1 MNVILLGAPG
11 SGKGTQSIILNKKF
25 GFLQLSTGEM
35 IRQNIEE
42 KTDLGLRVQSIVNKG
57 GFVNDD
63 IILSMVSNR
72 ILMKDCKSGFI
83 LDGFPRNISQANNLD
98 RMFEEKN
105 LCLDHVILIDVPDED
120 LVARC
125 TGRLLCDTC
134 DYIGNTD
141 KGEKVGDKCP
151 VAEGTLYQRD
161 DDKEETV
168 RNRLK
173 VYHEQTSPI
182 IDFYEKK
189 GILKKFV
196 GGNDPD
202 ALASKIEA
210 VLIA

>member
-1 MNVILLGAPG
+1 MKILFLGAPG
-11 SGKGTQSIILNKKF
+11 CGKGTQSKKIIKKYNIP
-25 GFLQLSTGEM
+25 QISTGDLL
-35 IRQNIEE
+35 REE
-42 KTDLGLRVQSIVNKG
+42 IKSGSEIGEEIKSIMSTGQFVSDDLV
-57 GFVNDD
+57 
-63 IILSMVSNR
+63 VSLVSKKIDSPECEN
-72 ILMKDCKSGFI
+72 GFI

-210 VLIA
+210 ILIA

>member
-1 MNVILLGAPG
+1 MKILFLGAPG
-11 SGKGTQSIILNKKF
+11 CGKGTQSKIIIKKYDIP
-25 GFLQLSTGEM
+25 QISTGDLLREE
-35 IRQNIEE
+35 IKSGSEIGEEIKNIMS
-42 KTDLGLRVQSIVNKG
+42 TGQFVSDDLV
-57 GFVNDD
+57 
-63 IILSMVSNR
+63 VSLVSKKIDSPECEN
-72 ILMKDCKSGFI
+72 GFI